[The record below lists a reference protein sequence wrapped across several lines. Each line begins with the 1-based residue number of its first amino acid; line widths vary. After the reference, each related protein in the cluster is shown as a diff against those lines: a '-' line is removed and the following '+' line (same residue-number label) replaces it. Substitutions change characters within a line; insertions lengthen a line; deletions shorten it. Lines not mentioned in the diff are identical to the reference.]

1 MEHKVLIEHIRRGG
15 NKRYRITATGKR
27 FKGVKGGNPIGSM
40 AAVFDETEKK
50 VAVGWSLCNKLDKCR
65 DGINASRAVDIALG
79 RALAERSATPVPK
92 SIAKKVKQFAE
103 RAKRYYKTENI
114 VIVGQAA

>member
-1 MEHKVLIEHIRRGG
+1 MEQKVLIEHIRRGG
-15 NKRYRITATGKR
+15 NKRYRTTATGKR
-27 FKGVKGGNPIGSM
+27 FKGIKGGNPIGSM

-50 VAVGWSLCNKLDKCR
+50 VAVGWSLCHELDKCK
-65 DGINASRAVDIALG
+65 DGFNSSRAVEIALG
-79 RALAERSATPVPK
+79 RAIAERSTKALPK

-114 VIVGQAA
+114 VIIGQAA